1 MLRHRLQMF
10 VLLLVLPITVFTA
23 EPHPVRI
30 YHRTAPGVLEIVELS
45 AEDRDALLAA
55 PQTALNH
62 PGPTELGEAIRI
74 GTIENIKVDRS
85 TEKFTGEIA
94 AEIGSDTI
102 TTYQGWIRYTPV
114 VLSDSREYR
123 PVILCVS
130 QDEKITWIHCQDESW
145 TKVQTSTM
153 KNPVRLDRRLPDTV
167 VEQALAYVD
176 RLGLISK
183 RDNSTITA
191 NSIHRIVGKGPEG
204 HEGDDIVRLFS
215 RTQVAGYWDAIE
227 LRDTLDS
234 SGASVFELEDFKSGQ

>member
-10 VLLLVLPITVFTA
+10 VLLLVLPITVFTV
-23 EPHPVRI
+23 EPHP
-30 YHRTAPGVLEIVELS
+30 VLEIVELS

-55 PQTALNH
+55 PQTAMNH
-62 PGPTELGEAIRI
+62 PGPTELGEAIHI

-85 TEKFTGEIA
+85 TEKITGQIA
-94 AEIGSDTI
+94 AEIGRDAI

-114 VLSDSREYR
+114 VVSDSREYR

-153 KNPVRLDRRLPDTV
+153 KNPVRLDGRLPDAV
-167 VEQALAYVD
+167 VEEALAYVD
-176 RLGLISK
+176 RLGLVSK

-191 NSIHRIVGKGPEG
+191 NSIHHIVGKGPEG

-215 RTQVAGYWDAIE
+215 RTQVTGYWDTIDLSHE
-227 LRDTLDS
+227 RGPD
-234 SGASVFELEDFKSGQ
+234 GASIFELEDFRSGQ